1 MNIDIPCQGCEGIF
15 GLRKFQGYELDGKI
29 IPIPGTES
37 FIEFPNTITD
47 VGLTA
52 QMTVGLGS
60 VGYADPGTLLWFAMV
75 GNGTD
80 ADGTGFT
87 ALSSYLAGT
96 NAYLTGS
103 ASTTTSSPYV
113 DSVTRIRR
121 FSPGFLGSSNVNITE
136 VGMGSGN
143 NTGTLFT
150 RALIK
155 DSGGTPVAITIT
167 PIDYLDVYY
176 TIRLYKYEG
185 PDITGQVSVAGVQT
199 NFVLRSAEIT
209 SQQLADSSD
218 FGNGVVIHPH
228 GNYNGWAWVYPSTS
242 TLGPI
247 TGRPTGVYGL
257 SSSASTA
264 AYSSGLIRQGTV
276 NFSINDGNMSG
287 GIGCALIRTT
297 RGNFQISFSPPIPK
311 DNTKTLAI
319 TLNIGPISR
328 YTPP

>member
-1 MNIDIPCQGCEGIF
+1 MNIDITCPGCEGIF

-52 QMTVGLGS
+52 QMTVGFGDFNS
-60 VGYADPGTLLWFAMV
+60 SFPDTLLAFAMV
-75 GNGTD
+75 GNGTA
-80 ADGTGFT
+80 ADSTGFT

-96 NAYLTGS
+96 NSSLVGS
-103 ASTTTSSPYV
+103 RSTTTSSPYI
-113 DSVTRIRR
+113 DSVTHIRR

-143 NTGTLFT
+143 NRGTLFT

-167 PIDYLDVYY
+167 PIDYLDIYY

-199 NFVLRSAEIT
+199 DFVLRSAEVTYPQLVFST
-209 SQQLADSSD
+209 SV
-218 FGNGVVIHPH
+218 NTGVVINPQ
-228 GNYNGWAWVYPSTS
+228 NFSNGSCWVYPSTS

-247 TGRPTGVYGL
+247 TGRPTGTEGYA
-257 SSSASTA
+257 SSVTHAP
-264 AYSSGLIRQGTV
+264 YSSGLVRQGTV
-276 NFSINDGNMSG
+276 NFTTDSGNVSG
-287 GIGCALIRTT
+287 GIGCAIIRTT

-311 DNTKTLAI
+311 NNTKTLAI
-319 TLNIGPISR
+319 TLNIGPVSR